1 MKIEY
6 STKSKKFE
14 IRCNYAENGLIAD
27 LPSKKF
33 QKRRMVWAAPAL
45 ARNCEFLLR
54 RLREEM
60 TPEAIEVAEK
70 GMERKRIR
78 RQPFPGWYQFR
89 TNPFKHQRQ
98 ALDHAWGLEH
108 NAFFMEMGTG
118 KTKVAIDL
126 NSARIMSGTFDVWV
140 VFCPIAIRDNW
151 VDEVR
156 THCPLTNIPVH
167 VVGDF
172 TKAKERALLKAG
184 GSNQPFIALVGIESL
199 SQKIRGGKVY
209 ETLVEMIGDKNFG
222 VTVDESHLIK
232 GHDSNRSRNVQDLAQ
247 YAKTVDL
254 MTGTPI
260 AQGIMDL
267 YQPFQVMNPEI
278 IGMGD
283 FYSFRN
289 RYAEMGG
296 YENREVVGYKN
307 VEELMS
313 LIQPYVFQRTKEE
326 TLDLPDKL
334 YSRRAVQMSKEQARV
349 YRELDKETESMIK
362 DLARGG
368 QSVEVIVDQVLT
380 KYNALQ
386 QITGGFV
393 NYDDESGEEKV
404 RRSAWLVEPEH
415 NPKVKELM
423 AVAAENPGKP
433 VIIWAKFRN
442 EITII
447 VEALERKYG
456 RGSVS
461 EYHGG
466 LNKDERK
473 ASLAAFKSGQTQFFV
488 ANQQTGGTGLT
499 VNESNLVVYFSNSLK
514 LVERLQ
520 SEDRNHRIGQK
531 NDVVYVDLVC
541 TGTKDV
547 TVLQAIREKRDVAE
561 YVREAM
567 QAAS

>member
-6 STKSKKFE
+6 NTKSKKFE

-45 ARNCEFLLR
+45 ARNCEFLLK

-89 TNPFKHQRQ
+89 TKPFEHQRQ

-126 NSARIMSGTFDVWV
+126 NSARIMSGAFKVWV

-151 VDEVR
+151 RDEVR
-156 THCPLTNIPVH
+156 THCPLTDIPVH

-184 GSNQPFIALVGIESL
+184 ESGQPFIALVGVESL
-199 SQKIRGGKVY
+199 SQKFRGGKAY
-209 ETLVEMIGDKNFG
+209 DTLVEMIGDKSFG

-296 YENREVVGYKN
+296 YENREIIGYRN

-334 YSRRAVQMSKEQARV
+334 YTRRAVQMSKEQARV
-349 YRELDKETESMIK
+349 YKELDKETESMIK
-362 DLARGG
+362 DLSRKGET
-368 QSVEVIVDQVLT
+368 VEVIVDQVLA

-386 QITGGFV
+386 QVTGGFV

-433 VIIWAKFRN
+433 IIVWAKFRN

-447 VEALERKYG
+447 VEALEKKYG

-466 LNKDERK
+466 LRWDERK
-473 ASLAAFKSGQTQFFV
+473 ASLTAFKSGQTQFFV

-499 VNESNLVVYFSNSLK
+499 INESNLVVYFSNSLK
-514 LVERLQ
+514 LIDRLQ
-520 SEDRNHRIGQK
+520 SEDRNHRIGQE
-531 NDVVYVDLVC
+531 NDVLYVDLVC

-547 TVLQAIREKRDVAE
+547 SVLQAIREKRDVAE

-567 QAAS
+567 QANT